1 MSRHTNSLARKKNP
15 SGSKTIEVKSRS
27 KPSDP
32 KWWTFHDTILPGR
45 FIGTGREDV
54 KGVFPEFFSFRV
66 DFEMS
71 RIIRIITDGVR
82 SFISIVSSSGEI
94 RKLNT
99 DEVEVSLRGGAVLAL
114 LKKSSGSVFQDL
126 SLEINDLD
134 YHIECS
140 PERMNIMMEVSRTFK
155 TCASSKITVPL
166 GADSLMEFDIIQ
178 VVNFDNERS
187 PGLIRLETRID
198 GRVWKIDIANS
209 FGDDQIDYYANS
221 IPIVYNR
228 LYSQGQLQINI
239 TQLKSLVCLATGKP
253 QPCVI
258 LEKSIKHF
266 TRDHDSLERL
276 VTSFS
281 RAIKA
286 DAKGYVTCSID
297 NFQSGC
303 EETCPICMTSHKK
316 DESTQDSDEDTD
328 FDNDNDKDD
337 DHVKDDVKDDS
348 SPSKLHALGLKMA
361 CGHRICG
368 MCYYMMREKF
378 CHVESYD
385 TRCPLCR
392 EDIQFSNGGWHQ
404 VDIPQVAKETERL
417 FPEWFGFHG
426 NRYDFR
432 EKILRDDYY
441 KRSREHA
448 APTLLQS
455 LWGSI
460 RKEYPDD
467 ERPRHVRHEY
477 DWVRG
482 SEEERG
488 GGGGGGNVRDGR
500 GGGNVRGSRGGRG
513 GGRDVS

>member
-1 MSRHTNSLARKKNP
+1 MSRRHTTPLARKKNP

-27 KPSDP
+27 RPSDP
-32 KWWTFHDTILPGR
+32 KWWTFHDTILSGC
-45 FIGTGREDV
+45 FVGTDREDV
-54 KGVFPEFFSFRV
+54 KGVLPEFFSFRV

-82 SFISIVSSSGEI
+82 SFISIVSSSAEI
-94 RKLNT
+94 RKLHT
-99 DEVEVSLRGGAVLAL
+99 DEVELSLRGGAVLAL

-126 SLEINDLD
+126 SLEMNDLD

-166 GADSLMEFDIIQ
+166 GSDSLMEFDIIQ
-178 VVNFDNERS
+178 VVNFDHPSGRMS
-187 PGLIRLETRID
+187 AGLIRLETRID

-209 FGDDQIDYYANS
+209 FGEDQIDYHANS

-228 LYSQGQLQINI
+228 VYSQGLLQINI

-258 LEKSIKHF
+258 LENNLKHF

-286 DAKGYVTCSID
+286 DGKGYVTCSID

-316 DESTQDSDEDTD
+316 DESDKDSDDDTD
-328 FDNDNDKDD
+328 DDNDDNTDD
-337 DHVKDDVKDDS
+337 NKDDS
-348 SPSKLHALGLKMA
+348 SPSKLHTLGLKMD

-392 EDIQFSNGGWHQ
+392 EDIQFSNGDWHQ
-404 VDIPQVAKETERL
+404 VDVPQIVKETERL

-432 EKILRDDYY
+432 EKILRDDYD
-441 KRSREHA
+441 KRSSEHA

-477 DWVRG
+477 DSGRG
-482 SEEERG
+482 ARG
-488 GGGGGGNVRDGR
+488 GGGGGR
-500 GGGNVRGSRGGRG
+500 GGGARGGRAG
-513 GGRDVS
+513 VRAFIMGGR